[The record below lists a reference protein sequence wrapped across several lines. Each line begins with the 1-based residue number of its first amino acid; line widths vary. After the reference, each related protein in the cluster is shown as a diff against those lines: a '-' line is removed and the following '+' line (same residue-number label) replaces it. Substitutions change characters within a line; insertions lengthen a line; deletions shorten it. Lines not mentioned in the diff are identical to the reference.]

1 MVSFCDYNSIIS
13 QTLNFNCL
21 ETVRAS
27 AGRQR
32 QKDSES
38 TVFASHHLL
47 GAKVQNIQTTELQ
60 IESKVNKQVPAGSME
75 QLNVRVRH

>member
-1 MVSFCDYNSIIS
+1 MTQS
-13 QTLNFNCL
+13 QQ
-21 ETVRAS
+21 

-32 QKDSES
+32 QEDSES

-75 QLNVRVRH
+75 QLSECDTKSKTEN